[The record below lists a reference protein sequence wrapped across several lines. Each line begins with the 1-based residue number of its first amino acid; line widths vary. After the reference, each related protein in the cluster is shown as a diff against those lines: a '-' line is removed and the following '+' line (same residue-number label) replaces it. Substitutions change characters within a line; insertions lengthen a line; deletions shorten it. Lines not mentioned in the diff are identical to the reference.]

1 MPKTPSVSAS
11 FSPRSTGRKIDTW
24 KFRMEQVDRT
34 RKPMEI
40 EFEVALLPSM
50 EFVISTDDISKERW
64 QPLQGQVLADLR
76 RQAHEAADAEF
87 NLQLGLVWTDWLE
100 VRVKQV
106 SHYDMKKSTS
116 GAGAQAHVSYSVI
129 PRGENSAGQAYT
141 ISENSGV
148 IVAFPDNVQALPPG
162 TDSRR
167 KQAEDPQT
175 MAAMNEGQRLRFKL
189 GNMDQREPH
198 IQYTYLPDTPENR
211 AGLDSIIQA
220 INTVNLRLQQFLD
233 PSEIG
238 RTLARAA
245 SAGPSLL
252 AGPSADPTARPSK
265 GPGR

>member
-11 FSPRSTGRKIDTW
+11 VSPRSTGRKIDTW
-24 KFRMEQVDRT
+24 KFRMEPIDRT
-34 RKPMEI
+34 NKPHEI
-40 EFEVALLPSM
+40 EFDVVMLPNM
-50 EFVISTDDISKERW
+50 EFVVSTDAISKERW
-64 QPLQGQVLADLR
+64 QPLQGKVLAELR

-87 NLQLGLVWTDWLE
+87 NLQLGLAWTDWLE

-106 SHYDMKKSTS
+106 SNYDMKKSTD

-129 PRGENSAGQAYT
+129 PRGENAAGQAYT

-148 IVAFPDNVQALPPG
+148 IMTFPDNVPALPPG
-162 TDSRR
+162 TDTRR
-167 KQAEDPQT
+167 KRAEDPET
-175 MAAMNEGQRLRFKL
+175 MASMNEAQRLRFKL
-189 GNMDQREPH
+189 GNMDHREPN

-233 PSEIG
+233 PSQIG

-245 SAGPSLL
+245 SAGQVLL
-252 AGPSADPTARPSK
+252 TGPSEDPVVRPAK